1 MTEGLEASPMA
12 SVYLIW
18 SLKIWSPRP
27 RVMEY
32 WENCF
37 TCCRII
43 QLRAETGPNFWLLFN
58 LCSQPKGEWHLG
70 LRSILS
76 VHWLVHMPVIS
87 VNTHR
92 LGRKYAFNK
101 FLSWPQSC
109 SQQRGKH
116 FCVVENYRIH
126 HKQGKKNT
134 VNTSWVSELKTPRL
148 ADVSPSTRRPCLT
161 PFLLHCSQASSCLCI
176 CRPRHYL
183 DPHPSTAVLGRPPA
197 LCHWMS
203 PKEHPLKGGA
213 GILIW
218 GESGLGYPTRVQPC
232 DLTFPSQSSG
242 PK

>member
-1 MTEGLEASPMA
+1 MT
-12 SVYLIW
+12 
-18 SLKIWSPRP
+18 LKLKEHPLRP
-27 RVMEY
+27 LADTHARH
-32 WENCF
+32 
-37 TCCRII
+37 
-43 QLRAETGPNFWLLFN
+43 
-58 LCSQPKGEWHLG
+58 LCKHS
-70 LRSILS
+70 
-76 VHWLVHMPVIS
+76 
-87 VNTHR
+87 HR
-92 LGRKYAFNK
+92 LARKYAFNK

-126 HKQGKKNT
+126 HKQGKKKILWT
-134 VNTSWVSELKTPRL
+134 HRGSQSWKPQGCDRL

-183 DPHPSTAVLGRPPA
+183 DPHPSTAVFGRPPA
-197 LCHWMS
+197 LCHWTS

-218 GESGLGYPTRVQPC
+218 GKSGLGYPTRVQPC
-232 DLTFPSQSSG
+232 DRTFPSQSSG